1 MKQRHSE
8 KANSFLEYEGN
19 MRREAEDVTCQTWE
33 ETEKGEWRESVSKEQ
48 RAGLEVYVTQ

>member
-1 MKQRHSE
+1 VKQRHSE

-19 MRREAEDVTCQTWE
+19 MRREAEDVTGQTWE

-48 RAGLEVYVTQ
+48 RAGLEVYMTQ